1 MSASKISLS
10 DLIAIQNAFNTLY
23 SLASEV
29 QLNASQFERKMDCV
43 RGRVVLD
50 RVMKSLNAEFEVTQ

>member
-1 MSASKISLS
+1 MNTPRISLS